1 MLVNL
6 FIRNVMRN
14 NLLGDLT
21 NKQEARG
28 KKRGDTTPRLKNP
41 AASESLARKHYNLR
55 QMEKYIKWSVETRGY
70 LKWKD
75 LVEYQSIY
83 KIVE

>member
-1 MLVNL
+1 
-6 FIRNVMRN
+6 MRKN
-14 NLLGDLT
+14 G
-21 NKQEARG
+21 R
-28 KKRGDTTPRLKNP
+28 KNP
-41 AASESLARKHYNLR
+41 AASENLARKHYNLR

-83 KIVE
+83 KIVEYWKKKIKQRGKFQ

>member
-1 MLVNL
+1 MD
-6 FIRNVMRN
+6 IRNVMRN

-41 AASESLARKHYNLR
+41 AASKFDRK
-55 QMEKYIKWSVETRGY
+55 MSTRPHI
-70 LKWKD
+70 
-75 LVEYQSIY
+75 E
-83 KIVE
+83 